1 MFERFTDR
9 ARRVLVLAQE
19 SARLLGHDN
28 IGTEHLLL
36 GLIEEKEAL
45 AAKALESL
53 GVSREAL
60 REKLEEMVPPTGS
73 PPTGSPPFTPRAKK
87 ALELSLR
94 EALQLGDDYIG
105 TEHIL
110 LGLIREGEGA
120 AAKVLLSLGVD
131 FSRALERVIE
141 MQGGEKDERGATA
154 AAVRSPAPG
163 PRRGRCESSLVETAR
178 YRTVEVRPG
187 EGEPGSTPMSVA
199 MTYCGRCGTVLGA
212 VTGVDWSRPPR
223 PRASM
228 VGSVA
233 PKMAT
238 RRDRDFPDDLLD
250 PVLLDRVP
258 DAARVELTY
267 RDHNLV
273 VGHLGGIAIHAELT
287 VPSHSGTATGTFAGA
302 GLRASWQVDDNSTA
316 HRGSSAALDG
326 ELAGRGFHLRGR
338 FVLQPGLLF
347 DRGVVA
353 GELGGESVVARV
365 TTAEGGLDSTSTVA
379 VHGTVGVT
387 DLELFASLGGD
398 LTHGIVRGTLG
409 DRPVGLDAAR
419 EESSSTV
426 RITGAYEGPPALLAV
441 IVGVLVY
448 FM

>member
-19 SARLLGHDN
+19 SARLLGHN
-28 IGTEHLLL
+28 
-36 GLIEEKEAL
+36 
-45 AAKALESL
+45 
-53 GVSREAL
+53 
-60 REKLEEMVPPTGS
+60 
-73 PPTGSPPFTPRAKK
+73 
-87 ALELSLR
+87 
-94 EALQLGDDYIG
+94 YIG

-110 LGLIREGEGA
+110 LGLMREGEGA
-120 AAKVLLSLGVD
+120 AAKVLVSLGVD
-131 FSRALERVIE
+131 LSRALGQVIE
-141 MQGGEKDERGATA
+141 MQGGEKDERDATA
-154 AAVRSPAPG
+154 VAVRSPALA
-163 PRRGRCESSLVETAR
+163 PRCGRCQSSLVETAR
-178 YRTVEVRPG
+178 YRTVDVRPG

-212 VTGVDWSRPPR
+212 VNGVDRSGPPG

-233 PKMAT
+233 TKTPA
-238 RRDRDFPDDLLD
+238 RPDRDFPDNLLD
-250 PVLLDRVP
+250 PVLLDKVP

-302 GLRASWQVDDNSTA
+302 ALGASWHLNDNSAA
-316 HRGSSAALDG
+316 HLEPSAVLDG

-338 FVLQPGLLF
+338 FVLQPDFLF
-347 DRGVVA
+347 DRGAVA
-353 GELGGESVVARV
+353 GELCGESVVARV
-365 TTAEGGLDSTSTVA
+365 TTAKGGLDSTSTVA
-379 VHGTVGVT
+379 VHGTLGVT
-387 DLELFASLGGD
+387 DFELFASVGGD
-398 LTHGIVRGTLG
+398 LTRGIVRGTLG
-409 DRPVGLDAAR
+409 DRPVSLDAAR

-441 IVGVLVY
+441 LLGVLVY